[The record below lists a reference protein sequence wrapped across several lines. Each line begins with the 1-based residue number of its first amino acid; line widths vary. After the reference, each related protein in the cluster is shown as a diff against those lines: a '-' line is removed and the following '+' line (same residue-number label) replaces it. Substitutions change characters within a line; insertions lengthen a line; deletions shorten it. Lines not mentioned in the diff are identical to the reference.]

1 MAKIKVNG
9 AAEHEYQADQCEVTL
24 TVQTRKDTSDKASKS
39 VSKLVEAILERLGQ
53 LGIKPE
59 DIQVISDNI
68 SERSRYDSDDTS
80 YKSERSICFC
90 IPADVKA
97 VNLIREIIEDGFED
111 VALDTKYFLSN
122 EKEVLRRLL
131 KEAVED
137 SRARADV
144 FAHAAG
150 KEIVGIHTA
159 NVDGADC
166 DEIWEE
172 RERGILMKE
181 ASSYELSDRMKPE
194 KITLNAE
201 VSITWIMA

>member
-9 AAEHEYQADQCEVTL
+9 TAEHEYQADQCEVTL

-39 VSKLVEAILERLGQ
+39 VSKLVESILERLVD

-59 DIQVISDNI
+59 DVEVISDNI
-68 SERSRYDSDDTS
+68 KERSRYDSDDTS
-80 YKSERSICFC
+80 YGSERSICFC

-111 VALDTKYFLSN
+111 VALDTDYFLSN
-122 EKEVLRRLL
+122 EKETLRQLL

-137 SRARADV
+137 SRAKADV

-150 KEIVGIHTA
+150 KKVMGIHTA
-159 NVDGADC
+159 NVGNEDW
-166 DEIWEE
+166 DEFAEE
-172 RERGILMKE
+172 RERGVLMKA
-181 ASSYELSDRMKPE
+181 ASKYELSDRMKPE
-194 KITLNAE
+194 MIKLKSD